1 MELTDRLKAAIRQDA
16 FDSQAEAREVNADSP
31 DKLGQLDSIAEML
44 YDLTLRQY
52 EGGYHSHLL
61 AAVWQQALEAV
72 QSQINQSV
80 PITEN
85 TVLTVENPYEKE
97 QNNGN

>member
-1 MELTDRLKAAIRQDA
+1 MNITDRLKAAIRQDVL
-16 FDSQAEAREVNADSP
+16 DSQAEAREANP
-31 DKLGQLDSIAEML
+31 EKLDQLDAIAEML

-52 EGGYHSHLL
+52 EGGYHNHLL

-80 PITEN
+80 PITAN

-97 QNNGN
+97 QNNGK